1 MTNGIRFQSVGALPV
16 LAIILVILLV
26 IVMVPLLFLGM
37 IGAAFTRLGLS
48 WISALAVVL
57 LIILGSTVNI
67 PIYTVKR
74 EMVRMDHGGVSL
86 DDPFNAWPRGDVWD
100 TVISV
105 NLGGAVIPVC
115 LALYVL
121 FTAYPLI
128 AIPLALPL
136 AGGIL
141 AVSLVTYAS
150 TRALPGIG
158 LQVPMLIPALSALL
172 IGLVVTGSPGLAA
185 SVVAMAS
192 GIFGV
197 LVGGNLAQV
206 KKIRDLG
213 VPAVSIGGSG
223 TFGAMLFCCI
233 LPALFA

>member
-1 MTNGIRFQSVGALPV
+1 VTNGIRFQSVGALPI
-16 LAIILVILLV
+16 LAIILLILLI

-67 PIYTVKR
+67 PVYTVKR
-74 EMVRMDHGGVSL
+74 EMIRMDHGGVSL
-86 DDPFNAWPRGDVWD
+86 DDPFNAWPRGDAWD

-121 FTAYPLI
+121 FISFPLI
-128 AIPLALPL
+128 AAPLPL
-136 AGGIL
+136 LLVPGII
-141 AVSLVTYAS
+141 AVSLVTCAS

-158 LQVPMLIPALSALL
+158 LQVPLLIPALSALL
-172 IGLVVTGSPGLAA
+172 IGLVVTGSPGLTA

-197 LVGGNLAQV
+197 LVGGNLAQY

-233 LPALFA
+233 LPALVA

>member
-16 LAIILVILLV
+16 LAIILLILLV

-67 PIYTVKR
+67 PVYTVKR

-86 DDPFNAWPRGDVWD
+86 DDPFNTWPREDIWD
-100 TVISV
+100 TVVSV

-128 AIPLALPL
+128 TIPLILPL
-136 AGGIL
+136 ASGIL

-158 LQVPMLIPALSALL
+158 L
-172 IGLVVTGSPGLAA
+172 
-185 SVVAMAS
+185 
-192 GIFGV
+192 
-197 LVGGNLAQV
+197 
-206 KKIRDLG
+206 
-213 VPAVSIGGSG
+213 
-223 TFGAMLFCCI
+223 
-233 LPALFA
+233 